1 MAKMLDQQIE
11 IVNLTEEI
19 EGFDSVKRELEEE
32 IRGRNEE
39 IFELNEKI
47 LLSEIQSKLFTEQE
61 IKSFER
67 IRIKH
72 ENVFLRNHTILID
85 TCNIKSII
93 EKISYQIASNKK
105 ENHLKDYPV
114 GSFDLFLEIR

>member
-67 IRIKH
+67 IRIKL

>member
-67 IRIKH
+67 IRIKL

-93 EKISYQIASNKK
+93 EKISYQIASNK
-105 ENHLKDYPV
+105 
-114 GSFDLFLEIR
+114 